1 MTDLSWG
8 TAEFAPYE
16 PYGYARRIPS
26 QRIICAVALLLSVPI
41 GLDVLHSRSASKTPV
56 AVADATPAAAVQV
69 AAPAQVDTH
78 ETATQG
84 AAIAPLRRYAAI
96 LDPNFVTGS
105 KSASFGRIAALRSAF
120 EPARTVPLEQ
130 ADAAPSPVAA
140 PAQVASLGTADE
152 PEPSDD
158 AALTPMVPPSP
169 PLVGQMKDVPLPTPR
184 PDFAVVPRSSASR
197 RLAAAMPETQTASV
211 APVAPG
217 EPAAAPAAPTQGGSF
232 FDKMFGAITRPNT
245 ALGYAAVEPGE
256 LGRPAIDR
264 YTAVYDIASHT
275 VTLPD
280 GRRLEAHSG
289 LGPYVDNPSSVA
301 LHMRGAT
308 PPNLYELTPREAIFH
323 GVRALRM
330 TPTGGTTYGRA
341 GLLTHSYMLRGRS
354 GESNGCVVFR
364 NYEQFIA
371 AYDSG
376 QIRRLL
382 VVAHAS

>member
-8 TAEFAPYE
+8 TADCAPYE

-26 QRIICAVALLLSVPI
+26 QKLICAAALLLSVPI
-41 GLDVLHSRSASKTPV
+41 GLDVLHSNSAPKTV
-56 AVADATPAAAVQV
+56 AAAATPAVVAAMPAPVPHIPAAKPVQV
-69 AAPAQVDTH
+69 A
-78 ETATQG
+78 QG
-84 AAIAPLRRYAAI
+84 AALAPLRRYAAI
-96 LDPNFVTGS
+96 LDPNFVTGA
-105 KSASFGRIAALRSAF
+105 KSASFGRVAALRSAF
-120 EPARTVPLEQ
+120 EPTRTVPLEQ
-130 ADAAPSPVAA
+130 SDAAPSPVAA
-140 PAQVASLGTADE
+140 PAQVASLGTAE
-152 PEPSDD
+152 ETEPSDD
-158 AALTPMVPPSP
+158 AGLAPMVAPAPS
-169 PLVGQMKDVPLPTPR
+169 QAKEIPLPLPR
-184 PDFAVVPRSSASR
+184 PDFAAIPHAPANRRVV
-197 RLAAAMPETQTASV
+197 AALPATPSASV

-217 EPAAAPAAPTQGGSF
+217 EPTVAPAAPTQGGSF
-232 FDKMFGAITRPNT
+232 FDKMFGAITRPST

-264 YTAVYDIASHT
+264 YTAVYDISAHT
-275 VTLPD
+275 VTLPN
-280 GRRLEAHSG
+280 GRKLEAHSG
-289 LGPYVDNPSSVA
+289 LGPYVDDPSSVA

-323 GVRALRM
+323 GVRALRL

-371 AYDSG
+371 AYDAG
-376 QIRRLL
+376 MIRRLL